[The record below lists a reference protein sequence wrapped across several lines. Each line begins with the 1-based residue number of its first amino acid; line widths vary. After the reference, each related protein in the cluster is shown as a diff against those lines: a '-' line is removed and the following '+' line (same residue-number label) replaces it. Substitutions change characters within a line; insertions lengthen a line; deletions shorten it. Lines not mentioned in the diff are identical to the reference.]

1 MLREYF
7 STGCG
12 SSFRQ
17 SLRSSALALA
27 CTVAAAAQSAGE
39 LHPLDPLTRDEIN
52 AAAQVLKD
60 AGRVTDK
67 SRFSTVILNEPPKAE
82 VLAFR
87 AGGEVRREAF
97 AVVFE
102 REANKTFEAVVD
114 VKNKR
119 LVSWREI
126 PGAQP
131 MMLIEDALLVQ
142 SVLRADPQWQAAM
155 RKRGIT
161 DFQDVV
167 IDPWSAGNFG
177 FREEQ
182 GVRVFKG
189 ISFLRGKG
197 VRNQYARPVEGV
209 VALVDLTHK
218 KLLRLIDSGVVPV
231 PAATAE
237 LDPPSVGK
245 LRLAPKPLAVTQPEG
260 QSFEVNGHEVRWQ
273 NWRFRFALHPR
284 EGLVLYT
291 VGYEDQGRLRPVLYR
306 AALSEMVVPYG
317 DPGAAWF
324 FRNAF
329 DAGEFGVG
337 RSALQLEAGTDLPAN
352 AKTFSVASAGETGNG
367 FEAKDRVAL
376 YERDGGVLWKHVDY
390 MTNHNESRRA
400 RELVLSYFANLG
412 NYEYG
417 FNWVFHQDGAL
428 EMEVLLT
435 GIMAAK
441 GVRPANGGEHSHGPD
456 PYSHVVAEGVAAVH
470 HQHTFN
476 FRLDFDVDGAG
487 ANSVV
492 EQNIVALPP
501 GPKNPY
507 RNAFTMT
514 ETVLRRE
521 LEAKRRLSLASGR
534 KWRVVNP
541 AVRNALG
548 QPVGYTLVPGENAVP
563 YAGPKSS
570 VAARAGFMSAHL
582 WVTPYDADEMYA
594 AGKYVNQSKG
604 GEGLP
609 QWVRANRPI
618 ENKDVVVW
626 YTMGVNHI
634 PRPED
639 WPVMPVHRASFR
651 LVPTGFFARNPA
663 LDVPKP

>member
-7 STGCG
+7 STARGAFFARLLC
-12 SSFRQ
+12 RA
-17 SLRSSALALA
+17 ALALA
-27 CTVAAAAQSAGE
+27 CAAAPAAQGAGTS
-39 LHPLDPLTRDEIN
+39 HPLDPLTRDEIN

-60 AGRVTDK
+60 AGKVTDK
-67 SRFSTVILNEPPKAE
+67 SRFSTVVLSEPPKAE

-87 AGGEVRREAF
+87 PGGEARREAF
-97 AVVFE
+97 AVVYE

-114 VKNKR
+114 VKGKR
-119 LVSWREI
+119 LVSWKEI

-131 MMLIEDALLVQ
+131 PMLIEDVLIMQ
-142 SVLRADPQWQAAM
+142 SVLRGDPQWQAAM
-155 RKRGIT
+155 RRRGIT
-161 DFQDVV
+161 DLQDVV
-167 IDPWSAGNFG
+167 AEPWSAGGFG
-177 FREEQ
+177 FREEA

-189 ISFLRGKG
+189 VSFLRGKG
-197 VRNQYARPVEGV
+197 VRNHYARPIEGV
-209 VALVDLTHK
+209 IAVVDLNRK
-218 KLLRLIDSGVVPV
+218 RVIKLIDSGVVPV
-231 PAATAE
+231 PQATAE
-237 LDPPSVGK
+237 LGQGAAGP
-245 LRLAPKPLAVTQPEG
+245 LRLAPKPLVVAQPDG
-260 QSFEVNGHEVRWQ
+260 PGFEVNGHEVRWQ
-273 NWRFRFALHPR
+273 NWRFRYALHPR

-291 VGYEDQGRLRPVLYR
+291 VGYEDQGRLRPILYR

-317 DPGAAWF
+317 DPGEAWF

-329 DAGEFGVG
+329 DVGEYGVG
-337 RSALQLEAGTDLPAN
+337 RSALQLEPGTDLPAN
-352 AKTFSVASAGETGNG
+352 AQTFGVVFAGETGGG
-367 FEAKDRVAL
+367 FEARDRVAF
-376 YERDGGVLWKHVDY
+376 YERDGGVLWKHADY
-390 MTNHNESRRA
+390 LTNHNESRRA
-400 RELVLSYFANLG
+400 RELVLSYFANVG

-441 GVRPANGGEHSHGPD
+441 GVRPENGGEHSHSAD
-456 PYSHVVAEGVAAVH
+456 LYSHPVAEGVAAVH

-476 FRLDFDVDGAG
+476 FRLDFDLDGAG

-507 RNAFTMT
+507 HNAFTMT
-514 ETVLRRE
+514 ETVLKTE
-521 LEAKRRLSLASGR
+521 LEARRQLSLQSGR

-548 QPVGYTLVPGENAVP
+548 QPVGYTLIPGENAVP

-582 WVTPYDADEMYA
+582 WVTPYDASEMYA
-594 AGKYVNQSKG
+594 AGNYVNQSAG

-609 QWVRANRPI
+609 KWVRANRRV
-618 ENKDVVVW
+618 ENRDVVVW

-639 WPVMPVHRASFR
+639 WPVMPVHRASFK

>member
-1 MLREYF
+1 MGSDISLTGFVTLLRAA
-7 STGCG
+7 
-12 SSFRQ
+12 
-17 SLRSSALALA
+17 ALLL
-27 CTVAAAAQSAGE
+27 AAAAAVFAQDSAAS
-39 LHPLDPLTRDEIN
+39 HPLDPLTRDEM
-52 AAAQVLKD
+52 ATATQVLKD
-60 AGRVTDK
+60 AGKVTAQ
-67 SRFSTVILNEPPKAE
+67 SRFSTIVLYEPPKAE
-82 VLAFR
+82 VLSFEPGREA
-87 AGGEVRREAF
+87 RREAF
-97 AVVFE
+97 AVVYE
-102 REANKTFEAVVD
+102 RAANKTFEAVVD

-119 LVSWREI
+119 LVSWKEV

-131 MMLIEDALLVQ
+131 PLLIEDAMLAQ
-142 SVLRADPQWQAAM
+142 SVVRGDPQWQAAM
-155 RKRGIT
+155 RKRGVT
-161 DFQDVV
+161 AFQDVQV
-167 IDPWSAGNFG
+167 EPWSAGNFG
-177 FREEQ
+177 FREEA
-182 GVRVFKG
+182 GVRVYKCL
-189 ISFLRGKG
+189 SFLRGKG
-197 VRNQYARPVEGV
+197 VRNAHARPIEGV
-209 VALVDLTHK
+209 VAVVDMNNKRVLK
-218 KLLRLIDSGVVPV
+218 LIDSGVVPV
-231 PAATAE
+231 PPATAE
-237 LDPPSVGK
+237 LDEGSIGK
-245 LRLAPKPLAVTQPEG
+245 LRLAPRPLQLVQPDG

-273 NWRFRFALHPR
+273 NWRFRYALHPR

-291 VGYEDQGRLRPVLYR
+291 VGYEDEGRVRPVLYR

-317 DPGAAWF
+317 DPGEAWF

-352 AKTFSVASAGETGNG
+352 ARVFGAVFANEAGGA

-390 MTNHNESRRA
+390 ITNHNESRRA
-400 RELVLSYFANLG
+400 RELVLSYFANVG

-417 FNWVFHQDGAL
+417 FNWVFRQDGAL

-441 GVRPANGGEHSHGPD
+441 AVRPTNGGEHGHGAD
-456 PYSHVVAEGVAAVH
+456 AYSHVVADGVAAVH

-507 RNAFTMT
+507 HNAFTMT
-514 ETVLRRE
+514 ETVLKRE
-521 LEAKRRLSLASGR
+521 LEAKRRLSLQTGR
-534 KWRVVNP
+534 KWKVVNP
-541 AVRNALG
+541 SVRNALG
-548 QPVGYTLVPGENAVP
+548 QPVGYTLIPGENAVP

-570 VAARAGFMSAHL
+570 VAARAAFMNAHL
-582 WVTPYDADEMYA
+582 WVTPYSPDEMYA
-594 AGKYVNQSKG
+594 AGPYINQSKG

-609 QWVRANRPI
+609 KWVKANRAI

-639 WPVMPVHRASFR
+639 WPVMPVHRASFK